1 MNKIKCLL
9 LFIFLH
15 SFSQNDNKYSIK
27 NILQNNEY
35 DLNSFYVGAT
45 LNHSQLNTP
54 VEDLFLSEFTYSTPE
69 NCSKQAQIH
78 PSPGVWRWKKFDDYL
93 DFANKNNITLR
104 VHGPSITINIKY
116 FPAIF

>member
-1 MNKIKCLL
+1 MNKVKYLL
-9 LFIFLH
+9 LFIFLQ

-27 NILQNNEY
+27 NILQDNEY

-54 VEDLFLSEFTYSTPE
+54 VEDLFLSEFNYSTPE

-104 VHGPSITINIKY
+104 VHGPRKAN
-116 FPAIF
+116 

>member
-1 MNKIKCLL
+1 MNMIKCLL

-54 VEDLFLSEFTYSTPE
+54 VEDLFLSEFTYSTP
-69 NCSKQAQIH
+69 
-78 PSPGVWRWKKFDDYL
+78 
-93 DFANKNNITLR
+93 
-104 VHGPSITINIKY
+104 
-116 FPAIF
+116 